1 MIPTTSIVLMGI
13 AGVFSILL
21 PFVFILILRRRFSIR
36 WIPILIGAATFIIFA
51 MVLEQISHLLIL
63 RPGAGGEAHALVDS
77 PWLYVLYGV
86 LAAGIFEETGRLT
99 AFLLMKKKYRQ
110 VDSAVSYGIGHGGIE
125 AVIVLGL
132 GMLNTIIFSF
142 MINSGSSIVDT
153 LPQATVESIVG
164 TPAVAYALGIVER
177 IFAIGV
183 QIALSVIVFTAVMKG
198 RWGLFPLAIV
208 LHALANTTAAM
219 WKAGLITSMWVMYAG
234 FIVMTLITLWIAY
247 NVGIRNRRTDENME
261 T

>member
-1 MIPTTSIVLMGI
+1 MISTMSIVLMGI
-13 AGVFSILL
+13 AGLFSILL
-21 PFVFILILRRRFSIR
+21 PFIFILILRRRFNIR

-51 MVLEQISHLLIL
+51 MVLEQISHFLVL
-63 RPGAGGEAHALVDS
+63 RPGTGTEAHALVDS

-86 LAAGIFEETGRLT
+86 LAAGIFEETGRLA
-99 AFLLMKKKYRQ
+99 AFLLMKKKYRR
-110 VDSAVSYGIGHGGIE
+110 VDSAISYGIGHGGIE

-153 LPQATVESIVG
+153 LPAGTVEAIAG

-183 QIALSVIVFTAVMKG
+183 HIGLSVIVFAAVMEG
-198 RWGLFPLAIV
+198 RWWLFPLAIV
-208 LHALANTTAAM
+208 LHALTNMTAAM
-219 WKAGLITSMWVMYAG
+219 MQAGLITSMWVMYAG
-234 FIVMTLITLWIAY
+234 FIVMTLVTLWIAY
-247 NVGIRNRRTDENME
+247 NVGLKPKRPG
-261 T
+261 

>member
-1 MIPTTSIVLMGI
+1 MISTTSIVLMGI
-13 AGVFSILL
+13 SGLFSILL
-21 PFVFILILRRRFSIR
+21 PFIFILILRRRFSIR

-51 MVLEQISHLLIL
+51 MVLEQISHLLVL
-63 RPGAGGEAHALVDS
+63 RPGEGGEVHTLVDS

-110 VDSAVSYGIGHGGIE
+110 VDSAISYGIGHGGIE

-183 QIALSVIVFTAVMKG
+183 HLGLSVIVFAAVMKG
-198 RWGLFPLAIV
+198 RWRLFPLAIV
-208 LHALANTTAAM
+208 LHALTNMTAAM
-219 WKAGLITSMWVMYAG
+219 MQAGLITSMWVMYAG
-234 FIVMTLITLWIAY
+234 FIAMTLVTLWVAY
-247 NVGIRNRRTDENME
+247 NVGIRNRRIDGDME

>member
-1 MIPTTSIVLMGI
+1 MVPTTSIVLMGI
-13 AGVFSILL
+13 AGLFSILL
-21 PFVFILILRRRFSIR
+21 PFIFILILRRRFSIR

-51 MVLEQISHLLIL
+51 MVLEQISHLLVL
-63 RPGAGGEAHALVDS
+63 RPGAGGEAHTLVDS

-86 LAAGIFEETGRLT
+86 LAAGIFEETGRLA

-142 MINSGSSIVDT
+142 LINSDSSILDT
-153 LPQATVESIVG
+153 LPAGTVESIVG

-183 QIALSVIVFTAVMKG
+183 HIGLSVIVFTAVMKG
-198 RWGLFPLAIV
+198 RWWLFPLAVV
-208 LHALANTTAAM
+208 LHALTNVTAAM
-219 WKAGLITSMWVMYAG
+219 MQAGLITSMWVMYAG
-234 FIVMTLITLWIAY
+234 FIAMTLVTLWVAY
-247 NVGIRNRRTDENME
+247 NVGLRNRRTNANME